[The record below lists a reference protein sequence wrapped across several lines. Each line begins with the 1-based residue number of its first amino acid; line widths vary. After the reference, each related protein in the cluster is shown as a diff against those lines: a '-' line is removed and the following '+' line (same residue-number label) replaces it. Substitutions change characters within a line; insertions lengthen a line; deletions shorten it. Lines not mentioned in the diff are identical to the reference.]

1 MRSVDA
7 ALTAFAVVI
16 WGTTYLVTTQL
27 LPPDYPLTASLLRA
41 LPAGLLL
48 LAWVR
53 ELPRGIWLLRVF
65 ILGVLNFSLFWYLLF
80 VGAYRLPGGVAA
92 TVGAIQPLVVVLLA
106 RPLLGTPLRLMA
118 VVAALGG
125 LVGVALLL
133 LRPTTTLDPIGVAA
147 SLGGAVSMA
156 LGTVMTRRWQPPVSA
171 LTFTAW
177 QLTAGGLQL
186 LPFALAF
193 EWPLPHLTPANIA
206 GFLWLGIMGAA
217 VSYAL
222 WFRGI
227 ARLGAAAVSP
237 LVLLSPVTAV
247 VLGWFVLRQTLSAV
261 QLGGMALVL
270 ASVWLGQ
277 RAQARRP
284 AVVPTAPRAAPAQ

>member
-1 MRSVDA
+1 M
-7 ALTAFAVVI
+7 
-16 WGTTYLVTTQL
+16 
-27 LPPDYPLTASLLRA
+27 
-41 LPAGLLL
+41 
-48 LAWVR
+48 
-53 ELPRGIWLLRVF
+53 RVF

-133 LRPTTTLDPIGVAA
+133 LRPTTSLDLIGVAA
-147 SLGGAVSMA
+147 SLAGAASMA
-156 LGTVMTRRWQPPVSA
+156 MGTVMTRRWQPPVSA

-193 EWPLPHLTPANIA
+193 EWPLPHLTGANVA

-247 VLGWFVLRQTLSAV
+247 LLGWIALDQTLSPL
-261 QLGGMALVL
+261 QIGGMALVL

-277 RAQARRP
+277 RAQAGKPVAGSSAPNP
-284 AVVPTAPRAAPAQ
+284 AAAR

>member
-1 MRSVDA
+1 MRSVDV
-7 ALTAFAVVI
+7 ALTAFAVII

-27 LPPDYPLTASLLRA
+27 LPPGYPLTASLLRA

-53 ELPRGIWLLRVF
+53 ELPRGIWILRVF
-65 ILGVLNFSLFWYLLF
+65 ILGALNFSLFWYPMF

-106 RPLLGTPLRLMA
+106 RPLLGTPLRLTA
-118 VVAALGG
+118 IVAALGG
-125 LVGVALLL
+125 LAGVTLLL
-133 LRPTTTLDPIGVAA
+133 LRPTTSLDPIGVAA
-147 SLGGAVSMA
+147 SLGGALSMA
-156 LGTVMTRRWQPPVSA
+156 VGTVLARRWQPPTSA

-177 QLTAGGLQL
+177 QLTASGLQL
-186 LPFALAF
+186 LPFALIF
-193 EWPLPHLTPANIA
+193 EWPLPRLTTANVA
-206 GFLWLGIMGAA
+206 GFLWLEIMGAA
-217 VSYAL
+217 VSYTL

-247 VLGWFVLRQTLSAV
+247 LLGWFALDQTLSAV

-270 ASVWLGQ
+270 VSVWLGQ
-277 RAQARRP
+277 QVHARQAPSAAAAATPTP
-284 AVVPTAPRAAPAQ
+284 AR